1 MDRTVE
7 TLITNLMHEA
17 NDADCNLVFKRVE
30 NEGYVINN
38 AQKTRVVAV
47 GLLNIKNEE
56 GVEEPM
62 VGAFTIDVSKFKW
75 ADAEGFTMDQMI
87 DEGGLRGEI
96 FNIIGVDE
104 VFNFLCD
111 KK

>member
-1 MDRTVE
+1 
-7 TLITNLMHEA
+7 MHEA
-17 NDADCNLVFKRVE
+17 NDADCNLLFKRVE

-38 AQKTRVVAV
+38 APKTRVVAV

-75 ADAEGFTMDQMI
+75 AAAEGVTMDQMI

>member
-1 MDRTVE
+1 
-7 TLITNLMHEA
+7 
-17 NDADCNLVFKRVE
+17 
-30 NEGYVINN
+30 
-38 AQKTRVVAV
+38 
-47 GLLNIKNEE
+47 
-56 GVEEPM
+56 M